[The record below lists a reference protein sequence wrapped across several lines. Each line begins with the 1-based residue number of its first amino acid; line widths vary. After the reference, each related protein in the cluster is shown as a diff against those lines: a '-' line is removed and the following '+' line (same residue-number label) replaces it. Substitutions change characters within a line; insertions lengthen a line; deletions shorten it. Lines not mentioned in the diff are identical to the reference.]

1 MCRYEIYTPFLTDDR
16 RDKMSIFGEKC
27 NRCRRRTRH
36 TEAGE
41 PICEACVQD
50 MALLVQASGETDR
63 LCPVDKVKMT
73 KEIAHMIVVD
83 RCPTCSGV
91 WLDGGELERLKG
103 DVNEQAILAM
113 SRGFGFP

>member
-1 MCRYEIYTPFLTDDR
+1 
-16 RDKMSIFGEKC
+16 
-27 NRCRRRTRH
+27 
-36 TEAGE
+36 
-41 PICEACVQD
+41 
-50 MALLVQASGETDR
+50 MALIVQASGETDR
-63 LCPVDKVKMT
+63 LCPVDQVKMT

>member
-1 MCRYEIYTPFLTDDR
+1 MQE
-16 RDKMSIFGEKC
+16 
-27 NRCRRRTRH
+27 
-36 TEAGE
+36 
-41 PICEACVQD
+41 
-50 MALLVQASGETDR
+50 MALIVQASGETDR
-63 LCPVDKVKMT
+63 LCPVDQVKMT

>member
-1 MCRYEIYTPFLTDDR
+1 M
-16 RDKMSIFGEKC
+16 
-27 NRCRRRTRH
+27 
-36 TEAGE
+36 
-41 PICEACVQD
+41 QD

>member
-1 MCRYEIYTPFLTDDR
+1 
-16 RDKMSIFGEKC
+16 
-27 NRCRRRTRH
+27 
-36 TEAGE
+36 
-41 PICEACVQD
+41 

-63 LCPVDKVKMT
+63 LCPVDQVKMT

>member
-1 MCRYEIYTPFLTDDR
+1 
-16 RDKMSIFGEKC
+16 
-27 NRCRRRTRH
+27 
-36 TEAGE
+36 
-41 PICEACVQD
+41 VQE
-50 MALLVQASGETDR
+50 MALIVQASGETDR
-63 LCPVDKVKMT
+63 LCPVDQVKMT

>member
-1 MCRYEIYTPFLTDDR
+1 MCRYEIYTLFLTDER
-16 RDKMSIFGEKC
+16 RGKMSIFGEKC

-41 PICEACVQD
+41 PICEGCAEE
-50 MALLVQASGETDR
+50 MALMVQASAEADR
-63 LCPVDKVKMT
+63 LCPVDKFNMT
-73 KEIAHMIVVD
+73 KEVAHMIVVD
-83 RCPTCSGV
+83 RCPTCGGV